1 MKTTNR
7 LLVLLFISGSVFAKN
22 TDFSAPLQVDAD
34 RNNADLKQQTL
45 TYSGNVIVQQGSL
58 LIKANELIV
67 DRSAGEGNEVFI
79 AKGSPAVYSQLLD
92 GDKPIQASAEEIR
105 YAVAKRILTLTGKAE
120 ITQSGSLVRSAK
132 IEYDLQKEQL
142 SAEKGEGEERVRTI
156 FTQEGKQQ

>member
-1 MKTTNR
+1 MKTINW
-7 LLVLLFISGSVFAKN
+7 LLALLFISGSALAKN

-58 LIKANELIV
+58 LIKASELIV
-67 DRSAGEGNEVFI
+67 DRSAGEGKEVFI
-79 AKGSPAVYSQLLD
+79 AKGSPAVYSQLLE

-105 YAVAKRILTLTGKAE
+105 YAMAKRVLTLTGKAE

-142 SAEKGEGEERVRTI
+142 SAEKGDGEERVTTI